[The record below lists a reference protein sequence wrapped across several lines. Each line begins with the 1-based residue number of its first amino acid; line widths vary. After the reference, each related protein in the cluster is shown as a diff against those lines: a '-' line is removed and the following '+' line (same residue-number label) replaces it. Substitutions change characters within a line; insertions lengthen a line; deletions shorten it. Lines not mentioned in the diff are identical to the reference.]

1 MVKNLPVSAGDL
13 GESVGEEDPLEKG
26 IPTSAFLPGE
36 FHRQRSIGGCC
47 TWGLKE
53 LDMIE

>member
-1 MVKNLPVSAGDL
+1 MVKNLPVSTGDL

-36 FHRQRSIGGCC
+36 FYGQGSIGGCW
-47 TWGLKE
+47 TWGLE
-53 LDMIE
+53 VLDMTE